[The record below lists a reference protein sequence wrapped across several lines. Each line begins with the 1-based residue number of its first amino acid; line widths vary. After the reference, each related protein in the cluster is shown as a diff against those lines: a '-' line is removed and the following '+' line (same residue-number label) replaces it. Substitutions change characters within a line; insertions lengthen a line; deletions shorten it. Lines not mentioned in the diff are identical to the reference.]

1 MHPFLVYHIFNDFK
15 IEIIIYKIVIWY
27 ILDIFLV
34 HGSRQKH
41 TRLHTLCNFKT
52 PSTYVPTYTIIEL
65 WPVNILFRQITMFL
79 KVHVAFFLGARPFN
93 Q

>member
-1 MHPFLVYHIFNDFK
+1 MFLADLAYGLTAFQMDLYCVHYSSTT
-15 IEIIIYKIVIWY
+15 Y

-79 KVHVAFFLGARPFN
+79 KVHVAFTFGWQTF
-93 Q
+93 